1 MNRSIALFAALF
13 AVACGSDEK
22 TTGDSGTT
30 DTNTTDTNTTDTTP
44 ACFTTCADF
53 CAGEIVTCPETY
65 ADEAA
70 CLAECDAWACGTEDD
85 TAGNTLACR
94 VYHLGAA
101 QTDAAT
107 HCPHT
112 AADGGGVCVD

>member
-1 MNRSIALFAALF
+1 MHRWTTIALFATLF
-13 AVACGSDEK
+13 AAACPSDDDK
-22 TTGDSGTT
+22 TTGDSGDTT
-30 DTNTTDTNTTDTTP
+30 DTADTTTA

-53 CAGEIVTCPETY
+53 CAGEIVTCADTY

-70 CLAECDAWACGTEDD
+70 CLAECGNWVCGAEGD
-85 TAGNTLACR
+85 TAGDTLGCR